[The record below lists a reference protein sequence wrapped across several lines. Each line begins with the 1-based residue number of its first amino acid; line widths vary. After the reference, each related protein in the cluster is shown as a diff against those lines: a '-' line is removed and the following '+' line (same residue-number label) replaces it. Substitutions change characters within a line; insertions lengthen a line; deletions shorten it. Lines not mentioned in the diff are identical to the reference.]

1 MRTLRRLFLA
11 ALLLAV
17 ASLSALW
24 TLWRAE
30 PKANTAQQ
38 HFDII
43 LVLGTPS
50 NLDGSPSPE
59 QRERVLEGV
68 RDWRNGVA
76 PRIVMSGGAAHNS
89 WMEAQSMAQFAVRQG
104 VPADDVLEESRAQ
117 NTIQN
122 VYYTVAIMQAHGWH
136 SADVVSSWSHLPRAA
151 RILSHFPIAW
161 RTDAAP
167 WSREFTFYDR
177 ALRDWYEA
185 AECLYLRVHG
195 FTPSPFISR

>member
-1 MRTLRRLFLA
+1 MRTLRLLLIA
-11 ALLLAV
+11 ALLVTVAALAT
-17 ASLSALW
+17 LW
-24 TLWRAE
+24 ILWRAE
-30 PKANTAQQ
+30 PGANTAEQ

-50 NLDGSPSPE
+50 NPDGSPSPE
-59 QRERVLEGV
+59 QRERVLAGV
-68 RDWRNGVA
+68 REWHNGIA

-89 WMEAQSMAQFAVRQG
+89 WVEAHSMAQFAVRQG
-104 VPADDVLEESRAQ
+104 VPADDVIEEPRAQ

-151 RILSHFPIAW
+151 RILAHFPIAW

-167 WSREFTFYDR
+167 WPQEFSFYDR
-177 ALRDWYEA
+177 ALRDWREA
-185 AECLYLRVHG
+185 TECLYLRLHG
-195 FTPSPFISR
+195 FTLSPFISR